1 MASRL
6 RFWLIFQVVLVIFF
20 ARLSCSFEAKSAIGD
35 PGMKRDNLR
44 VAIEAWNQC
53 NEVYEEAPN
62 MGSPRHADCFDLQK
76 SNNNRSKSI
85 YKTQI

>member
-1 MASRL
+1 MKILKNMSSRL
-6 RFWLIFQVVLVIFF
+6 RFWVFFQVVLVIFF
-20 ARLSCSFEAKSAIGD
+20 GSSSFNCEVKSAIGD

-76 SNNNRSKSI
+76 INNRSK
-85 YKTQI
+85 